1 MNYYKIY
8 HYRNKCNLIEL
19 FFTIF
24 TNFIINSIYDNFEKI
39 LYDIIKSIDIMLY
52 YGFSKKSYIYFS
64 DLFYNIKFI

>member
-39 LYDIIKSIDIMLY
+39 LYDI
-52 YGFSKKSYIYFS
+52 
-64 DLFYNIKFI
+64 